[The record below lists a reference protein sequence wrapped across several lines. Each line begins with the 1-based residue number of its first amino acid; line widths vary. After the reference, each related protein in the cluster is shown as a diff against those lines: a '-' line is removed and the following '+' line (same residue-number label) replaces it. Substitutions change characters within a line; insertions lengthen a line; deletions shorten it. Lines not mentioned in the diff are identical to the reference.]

1 MFNRITA
8 VQVEPDYRLGITYD
22 DGEVIHADFRSVVSR
37 GGVFSPLADPD
48 FFSLAALD
56 THGRA
61 VAWPGEL
68 EFCADAL
75 RLEWG
80 RREPRQSS
88 PAPQKPATEAI
99 ENVILVEDL

>member
-1 MFNRITA
+1 MFNRIVA
-8 VQVEPDYRLGITYD
+8 VQVEPGFFLRLKYQ
-22 DGEVIHADFRSVVSR
+22 DGETVRADFRSVISQ

-48 FFSLAALD
+48 FFSLAAVG

-61 VAWPGEL
+61 VVWPGEL

-80 RREPRQSS
+80 KREPYQSS
-88 PAPQKPATEAI
+88 PSPQRAGLDAGTAT
-99 ENVILVEDL
+99 VLVKDL